1 MPGLSFLN
9 KKSFHTTNVKVTRE
23 NKSLLVCGTKTAHYF

>member
-23 NKSLLVCGTKTAHYF
+23 NKSLLVCSAETAYNF